1 MANQAVQGGFL
12 YNRPMSPDHDFHLH
26 STASDGTLPPSE
38 LMERAAAAGIRT
50 LALTDHDTTEGVA
63 EAAQAAL
70 GLGLRFVPGVEI
82 SVTWGGM
89 TVHVVGLGIDPHD
102 AALQD
107 GLAGLRGFR
116 DWRAEEIGRR
126 LAKDGIPDTFERAR
140 ALSSGRLISRTHF
153 ARVLVGLGR
162 AESVRDVFRR
172 YLVRGR
178 PGHVPGQWAPLG
190 EAVEWI
196 TGAGGQAVIAHPARY
211 PLNRG
216 QLRRLG
222 QEFRAAGGVGFEVVS
237 GSHSADDNRLMAIHA
252 QGLGLLASIGSDYHG
267 PGQSYLEL
275 GRLPALPPGCTPLW
289 QGEALAA

>member
-1 MANQAVQGGFL
+1 
-12 YNRPMSPDHDFHLH
+12 MSPAYDFHLH
-26 STASDGTLPPSE
+26 STASDGTLPPAI
-38 LMERAAAAGIRT
+38 LMARAAEAGIQT
-50 LALTDHDTTEGVA
+50 LALTDHDTTDGVA
-63 EAAQAAL
+63 EAAEAASR
-70 GLGLRFVPGVEI
+70 LGLRLVPGVEI

-89 TVHVVGLGIDPHD
+89 TVHILGLGVDPAD
-102 AALQD
+102 AALQQ
-107 GLAGLRGFR
+107 GLAGLRDFR

-140 ALSSGRLISRTHF
+140 ALSNGRLISRTHF
-153 ARVLVGLGR
+153 ARVLVERNLAG
-162 AESVRDVFRR
+162 SVRDVFRR

-178 PGHVPGQWAPLG
+178 PGHVPGQWAALD
-190 EAVEWI
+190 EAVQWI

-252 QGLGLLASIGSDYHG
+252 QGLGLLASAGSDYHG

-275 GRLPALPPGCTPLW
+275 GRLPPLPPGCTPLW

>member
-1 MANQAVQGGFL
+1 
-12 YNRPMSPDHDFHLH
+12 MSPAYDFHLH
-26 STASDGTLPPSE
+26 STASDGTLPPAI
-38 LMERAAAAGIRT
+38 LMARAAEAGIQT
-50 LALTDHDTTEGVA
+50 LALTDHDTTDGVA
-63 EAAQAAL
+63 EAAEAAPR
-70 GLGLRFVPGVEI
+70 LGLRLVPGVEI

-89 TVHVVGLGIDPHD
+89 TVHILGLGVDPAD
-102 AALQD
+102 AALQQ
-107 GLAGLRGFR
+107 GLAGLRDFR

-140 ALSSGRLISRTHF
+140 ALSNGRLISRTHF
-153 ARVLVGLGR
+153 ARVLVERNLAG
-162 AESVRDVFRR
+162 SVRDVFRR

-178 PGHVPGQWAPLG
+178 PGHVPGQWAALD
-190 EAVEWI
+190 EAVQWI

-252 QGLGLLASIGSDYHG
+252 QGLGLLASAGSDYHG

-275 GRLPALPPGCTPLW
+275 GRLPPLPPGCTPLW

>member
-1 MANQAVQGGFL
+1 
-12 YNRPMSPDHDFHLH
+12 MSLDHDFHLH
-26 STASDGTLPPSE
+26 STASDGTLAPAQ
-38 LMERAAAAGIRT
+38 LMERAALAGIRT
-50 LALTDHDTTEGVA
+50 LALTDHDTTEGLA
-63 EAAQAAL
+63 EAAEAARRL
-70 GLGLRFVPGVEI
+70 GVRLFPGVEI
-82 SVTWGGM
+82 SVTWNGM
-89 TVHVVGLGIDPHD
+89 TVHVVGLGVDPAD
-102 AALQD
+102 AALQR
-107 GLAGLRGFR
+107 GLAGLREFR

-126 LAKDGIPDTFERAR
+126 LAKDGIPETFEQAR

-153 ARVLVGLGR
+153 ARVLVERNL

-190 EAVEWI
+190 EAVGWI

-222 QEFRAAGGVGFEVVS
+222 QEFRAAGGVGLEVVS

-252 QGLGLLASIGSDYHG
+252 QGLGLLASVGSDYHG

-275 GRLPALPPGCTPLW
+275 GRLPPLPAGCTPLW

>member
-1 MANQAVQGGFL
+1 
-12 YNRPMSPDHDFHLH
+12 MSPDHDFHLH
-26 STASDGTLPPSE
+26 STASDGTLAPAA
-38 LMERAAAAGIRT
+38 LVERAALAGIRT

-63 EAAQAAL
+63 EAAEAARR
-70 GLGLRFVPGVEI
+70 LGLRLVPGVEI
-82 SVTWGGM
+82 SVTWNGM
-89 TVHVVGLGIDPHD
+89 TVHVVGLGVDPD
-102 AALQD
+102 DPSLRR
-107 GLAGLRGFR
+107 GLAGLRDFR

-126 LAKDGIPDTFERAR
+126 LAKDGIPDTLERAR

-153 ARVLVGLGR
+153 ARVLVERNL
-162 AESVRDVFRR
+162 AESPRDVFRR

-190 EAVEWI
+190 EAVQWI

-222 QEFRAAGGVGFEVVS
+222 QEFRAAGGIGLEVVS

-252 QGLGLLASIGSDYHG
+252 QGLGLLASVGSDYHG
-267 PGQSYLEL
+267 PGQSYVEL
-275 GRLPALPPGCTPLW
+275 GRLSPLPAGCTPLW